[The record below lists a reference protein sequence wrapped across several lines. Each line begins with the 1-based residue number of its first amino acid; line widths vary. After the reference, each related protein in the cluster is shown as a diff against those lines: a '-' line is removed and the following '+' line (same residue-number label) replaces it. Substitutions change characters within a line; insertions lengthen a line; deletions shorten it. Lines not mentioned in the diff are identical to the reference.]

1 MTKKCRGED
10 EYVLK
15 FAKYYRE
22 DKLVL
27 ASIKSRGEGEPEVTV
42 IEYYT
47 EYQGVLVKRAASKTR

>member
-1 MTKKCRGED
+1 M
-10 EYVLK
+10 LK

-27 ASIKSRGEGEPEVTV
+27 VSMKCRGEGEPEVTV

-47 EYQGVLVKRAASKTR
+47 ECQGVLVKRAASKTR